1 MTQVA
6 ATPAVYADREDD
18 FSAEFTAKLQQ
29 NERLDA
35 ESLTTSEFNSSGYD
49 LVLVSDQL
57 ENWGRAVDSVSN
69 GATHVVVFSSSPDTL
84 DRAAELGADD
94 CLPRE
99 NASFQAERLAKRL
112 SGELSGI
119 SQENQHR
126 EKQIR
131 RYERLIESDQL
142 ILYELDAD
150 GYITVASP
158 EFADRMGKDQED
170 VIGTHVSAYLSDDD
184 IETGNAMLEELAK
197 DTTQDWDSFELSI
210 EDEDDRRWYVNT
222 ITPIFNDTGDLCG
235 SMGAMH
241 EITERK
247 EREDELE
254 LYEALIRSIPEPVW
268 AVDEQGYFIFANDSY
283 QQFGFASDDVV
294 GTHVK
299 KWFTEE
305 GYERIRRAIFELLSG
320 ERIERHVGEYQ
331 LGARGASR
339 PFETHLSLIDPG
351 TTDLQGTVGMLR
363 DLTKEKE
370 REQRLNV
377 LNRVFRHNI
386 RNSLTIIKGR
396 AEVLREHG
404 SEREREQ
411 AEYIIDEADRLEEL
425 SDKAKEAG
433 EILNR
438 KPDRRSREITEM
450 VSPAVGS
457 YEDSG
462 AEIQFSGPDEAQAYA
477 IDGLRFAVEN
487 LVENAIEHNERAD
500 LTVEVDIEERDESVN
515 ITISDNGS
523 GISESEL
530 AAIRQGEEED
540 LVHGSGLGLWV
551 VNWIVQRSAGE
562 LSFRESASGGAE
574 IEIKLSRRA

>member
-1 MTQVA
+1 MAQVA
-6 ATPAVYADREDD
+6 GVAALYIDEEDAFSEKFSTKLDHQERVHLDRRMDCGCD
-18 FSAEFTAKLQQ
+18 VSK
-29 NERLDA
+29 
-35 ESLTTSEFNSSGYD
+35 YD
-49 LVLVSDQL
+49 LVLISDKV
-57 ENWGRAVDSVSN
+57 EYWRETVDTVEDRD
-69 GATHVVVFSSSPDTL
+69 TEIVVLSESAETL
-84 DRAAELGADD
+84 TTAADLGADD
-94 CLPRE
+94 CLLRE
-99 NASFQAERLAKRL
+99 NPSFQMERLAKLR
-112 SGELSGI
+112 SDKLSGI
-119 SQENQHR
+119 AQQERHK
-126 EKQIR
+126 EGDVR

-158 EFADRMGKDQED
+158 EFADRMGENQEE

-184 IETGNAMLEELAK
+184 IETGNAMLEELAE

-210 EDEDDRRWYVNT
+210 EDEDDMRWYVNT
-222 ITPIFNDTGDLCG
+222 ITPILNDAGEVCG
-235 SMGAMH
+235 SMGVMH

-247 EREDELE
+247 EREDELA

-283 QQFGFASDDVV
+283 QQFGFDSDDVV

-320 ERIERHVGEYQ
+320 DRIESHVGEYQ

-396 AEVLREHG
+396 AEVVREHG
-404 SEREREQ
+404 SEAEREQ
-411 AEYIIDEADRLEEL
+411 AKYIIDEANRLEEL

-438 KPDRRSREITEM
+438 KPDRRNREITDI
-450 VSPAVGS
+450 VSGVVDSYRGS
-457 YEDSG
+457 E
-462 AEIQFSGPDEAQAYA
+462 AEIQFSAPDEAQAYF

-487 LVENAIEHNERAD
+487 LIENAIEHNERAE
-500 LTVEVDIEERDESVN
+500 LMIEIGIEERDEFVSIIV
-515 ITISDNGS
+515 SDNGA
-523 GISESEL
+523 GISENEL

-551 VNWIVQRSAGE
+551 VNWIVQRSAGD
-562 LSFRESASGGAE
+562 LTFRESESGGAE
-574 IEIKLSRRA
+574 IEIELSRRA

>member
-1 MTQVA
+1 MSEEGFERVVREGHDLA
-6 ATPAVYADREDD
+6 A
-18 FSAEFTAKLQQ
+18 
-29 NERLDA
+29 
-35 ESLTTSEFNSSGYD
+35 
-49 LVLVSDQL
+49 SDQR
-57 ENWGRAVDSVSN
+57 NS
-69 GATHVVVFSSSPDTL
+69 T
-84 DRAAELGADD
+84 
-94 CLPRE
+94 
-99 NASFQAERLAKRL
+99 
-112 SGELSGI
+112 SGEYELEAPGI
-119 SQENQHR
+119 SR
-126 EKQIR
+126 
-131 RYERLIESDQL
+131 
-142 ILYELDAD
+142 
-150 GYITVASP
+150 T
-158 EFADRMGKDQED
+158 F
-170 VIGTHVSAYLSDDD
+170 
-184 IETGNAMLEELAK
+184 
-197 DTTQDWDSFELSI
+197 
-210 EDEDDRRWYVNT
+210 
-222 ITPIFNDTGDLCG
+222 
-235 SMGAMH
+235 
-241 EITERK
+241 
-247 EREDELE
+247 
-254 LYEALIRSIPEPVW
+254 
-268 AVDEQGYFIFANDSY
+268 
-283 QQFGFASDDVV
+283 
-294 GTHVK
+294 
-299 KWFTEE
+299 
-305 GYERIRRAIFELLSG
+305 
-320 ERIERHVGEYQ
+320 RIEFSLLNPETTGFQ
-331 LGARGASR
+331 GA
-339 PFETHLSLIDPG
+339 
-351 TTDLQGTVGMLR
+351 VGMLR
-363 DLTKEKE
+363 DLTKQKE

-411 AEYIIDEADRLEEL
+411 AEYIIDESDRLEEL